1 MPEYI
6 SRYINLSASRWF
18 PRRIQEVISGTS
30 MRSPVGSLARAL
42 SRERER
48 ERASSRGGG
57 NGSSSNQPCAIRTC
71 TPFEWQ
77 RERREYSMYERK
89 EDDWREKV
97 KQERER
103 ERDSRVGCGTH
114 PRGGGGGGGNSRLV
128 NAVAMEGGE
137 EKDRERKS
145 SSFVCGGSRV
155 ACGLRI
161 LHGTWLAHPPPSTRF
176 IQRLCHSHVTTPL
189 RVPENTPLYF
199 TFQPLAAVVYA
210 FPSSVS
216 LRNRCNFFLTAVLKH
231 FYRVGGSFVFS
242 PSWWRNRSVK

>member
-1 MPEYI
+1 MAVP
-6 SRYINLSASRWF
+6 RINRVQSERVLRSSGKGNEGNIVYTRGRKTTGGRRW
-18 PRRIQEVISGTS
+18 
-30 MRSPVGSLARAL
+30 
-42 SRERER
+42 
-48 ERASSRGGG
+48 
-57 NGSSSNQPCAIRTC
+57 N
-71 TPFEWQ
+71 
-77 RERREYSMYERK
+77 K
-89 EDDWREKV
+89 K
-97 KQERER
+97 ER